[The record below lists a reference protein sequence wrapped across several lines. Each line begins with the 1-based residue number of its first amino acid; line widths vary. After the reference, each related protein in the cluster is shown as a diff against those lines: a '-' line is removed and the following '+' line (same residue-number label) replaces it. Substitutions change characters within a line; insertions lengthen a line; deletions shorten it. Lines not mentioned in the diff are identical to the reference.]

1 MKLGTSPR
9 HKYSSQS
16 DDVPQAFLRRK
27 ISSVKVEPIDPIK
40 TSDIAQ
46 MVLSSI
52 ASTFTKIIKTNK
64 GMQQEKQKGNVLIAY
79 DPLLIFTTIF
89 VKVLSA
95 LSSDLSGPSSQG
107 FCESLFCPFAF

>member
-1 MKLGTSPR
+1 
-9 HKYSSQS
+9 
-16 DDVPQAFLRRK
+16 
-27 ISSVKVEPIDPIK
+27 
-40 TSDIAQ
+40 
-46 MVLSSI
+46 
-52 ASTFTKIIKTNK
+52 
-64 GMQQEKQKGNVLIAY
+64 MQQEKQKGNVLIAY